1 MKQNKLNKHGQ
12 PFSKKQK
19 KASRTM
25 MSLRRG
31 FQPRNGS
38 GFNMSVPAQSEGIL
52 AMIGAALFGMKMR
65 RKAS

>member
-19 KASRTM
+19 KASRM
-25 MSLRRG
+25 MMAMRRG
-31 FQPRNGS
+31 FIPRDGNLT
-38 GFNMSVPAQSEGIL
+38 V
-52 AMIGAALFGMKMR
+52 AMPETKGMMAAVASMLFGMKMR